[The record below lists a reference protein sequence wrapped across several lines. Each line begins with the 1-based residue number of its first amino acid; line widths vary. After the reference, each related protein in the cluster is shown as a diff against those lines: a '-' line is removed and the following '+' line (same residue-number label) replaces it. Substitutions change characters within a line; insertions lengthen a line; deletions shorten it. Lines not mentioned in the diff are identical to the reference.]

1 MEKLIGEIKGYQV
14 VGKHSAVK
22 TCFWLKKS
30 LKDEGYC
37 YKQKFYGINSHRC
50 LQMTPA
56 LVCNQYC
63 IHCWRPLELL
73 KKFEG
78 WDEPEFIVEE
88 SIKAQHRL
96 LSGFHGNPKVNK
108 VKLREAYKP
117 NQVAISLV
125 GEPTLY
131 PKLPELIDEFKK
143 RGFTT
148 FLVSNG
154 TKPEVI
160 EVCEPTQLYI
170 SLIAYN
176 EESHVALNRPL
187 ENMWDRIVK
196 SLEILKNKSRSV
208 VRLTLIKNLNMSE
221 KALKCFSELLSRASP
236 NFVEVKAY
244 MFVGSSRFRLKYEN
258 MPEHV
263 EVKNFAEKLAKSIDY
278 NVVDESEASRVVLLS
293 YES

>member
-1 MEKLIGEIKGYQV
+1 
-14 VGKHSAVK
+14 
-22 TCFWLKKS
+22 
-30 LKDEGYC
+30 
-37 YKQKFYGINSHRC
+37 
-50 LQMTPA
+50 MTPA